1 MSLMAQIILILLAMI
16 VIGAAIYIFRYKGK
30 GKGKGKPKVGIKRD
44 NNSEYFQD
52 YINLKLYWTSLGFIF
67 LGVTLLI
74 VILIL
79 ELVFT

>member
-1 MSLMAQIILILLAMI
+1 MSLITQIILILLAMT
-16 VIGAAIYIFRYKGK
+16 VIGAAIYIIRHKD
-30 GKGKGKPKVGIKRD
+30 KGKPKAGIKRD

-79 ELVFT
+79 ELIFS

>member
-1 MSLMAQIILILLAMI
+1 MSLMTQIILILLAMI
-16 VIGAAIYIFRYKGK
+16 VIGAAIYVIRYKD
-30 GKGKGKPKVGIKRD
+30 KGKPKTGIKRD
-44 NNSEYFQD
+44 NNSEYFKD

-79 ELVFT
+79 ELVFS

>member
-1 MSLMAQIILILLAMI
+1 MI
-16 VIGAAIYIFRYKGK
+16 VIGAAIYIFRYK

-79 ELVFT
+79 EFV

>member
-16 VIGAAIYIFRYKGK
+16 VIGAAIYITRY
-30 GKGKGKPKVGIKRD
+30 KGKGKPKVGIKRD
-44 NNSEYFQD
+44 NNSEYFKD

-67 LGVTLLI
+67 LGVALLI

-79 ELVFT
+79 EFV